1 MISVAIDGPAGAGK
15 STLARR
21 LASDLGYIY
30 VDTGAMYRTI
40 GLYAL
45 RAGKDPKDNE
55 AVNTLLPEIELH
67 FAFIDGEQHIY
78 LGGEDVSSLI
88 RTEEVGM
95 AASAV
100 GANPAVRAFLLDMQ
114 RDMARKQDVLM
125 DGRDIGT
132 VVLPDATVKI
142 FLTASP
148 EARATR
154 RWKEYQA
161 KGMPNTY
168 EEVLEDVKQRDY
180 QDTHRAA
187 APLKQ
192 AEDAV
197 LLDTSELN
205 FEQSLEAMKQIIARK
220 VGGGDGMVLYYIL
233 LPLAWLVFHIGFRV
247 RAEGREN
254 LKKVQTRGYILA
266 PNHISAIDP
275 VFVIITRFWGRRMIV
290 FAKKELFEINAFL
303 SWFFRCAGA
312 MCVRGTKEEAAVID
326 ETVARCQNG
335 ESLLIFPEGTR
346 EKDGTFLQP
355 KSGLFV
361 IAAAAAV
368 DVVPVRIHY
377 ETPDGKMKLFCK
389 VRVVY
394 GEPMPAARFAMES
407 RRDMKKLRANK
418 QALLDAWEK
427 L

>member
-21 LASDLGYIY
+21 LAGELGYIY

-45 RAGKDPKDNE
+45 RAGKDPKNNE
-55 AVNTLLPEIELH
+55 AVNARLPSIRLRLASVE
-67 FAFIDGEQHIY
+67 GEQHIY
-78 LGGEDVSSLI
+78 LGDEDVSAAI
-88 RTEEVGM
+88 RTEEAGM

-100 GANPAVRAFLLDMQ
+100 GANPTVRAYLLDTQ
-114 RDMARKQDVLM
+114 RNMAKTQNVLM

-168 EEVLEDVKQRDY
+168 EEVLADVKQRDY

-205 FEQSLEAMKQIIARK
+205 FEQSLAAMKEIIAQK
-220 VGGGDGMVLYYIL
+220 VG
-233 LPLAWLVFHIGFRV
+233 
-247 RAEGREN
+247 
-254 LKKVQTRGYILA
+254 
-266 PNHISAIDP
+266 
-275 VFVIITRFWGRRMIV
+275 
-290 FAKKELFEINAFL
+290 
-303 SWFFRCAGA
+303 
-312 MCVRGTKEEAAVID
+312 
-326 ETVARCQNG
+326 
-335 ESLLIFPEGTR
+335 
-346 EKDGTFLQP
+346 
-355 KSGLFV
+355 
-361 IAAAAAV
+361 
-368 DVVPVRIHY
+368 
-377 ETPDGKMKLFCK
+377 
-389 VRVVY
+389 
-394 GEPMPAARFAMES
+394 
-407 RRDMKKLRANK
+407 
-418 QALLDAWEK
+418 
-427 L
+427 